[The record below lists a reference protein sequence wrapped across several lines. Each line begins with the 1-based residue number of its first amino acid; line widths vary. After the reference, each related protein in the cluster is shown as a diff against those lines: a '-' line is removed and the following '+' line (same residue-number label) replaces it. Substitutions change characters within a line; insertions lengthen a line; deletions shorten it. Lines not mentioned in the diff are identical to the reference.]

1 MQNFKHK
8 VQSQSGASML
18 MALFLLLVVTV
29 VSVVILVSAT
39 SAAHQVRDNRAAQ
52 QAYLT
57 VSSAADLLV
66 QAFAKQSYTYTL
78 TTYTRSD
85 DPTITQTK
93 ENESKPESML
103 QETLLAA
110 SRAVRLHDG
119 TPSERVFSR
128 SAKLSLTT
136 TGAQMEPVQAVFQ
149 LSYQSS
155 GGESH
160 YEMLVRLELADTA
173 ETRAGLSH
181 GASHTDQQ
189 DADGGEQ
196 GQHNGGNR
204 RGNAYHLGGDG
215 QHHRGGMAAGE
226 NDKGVAGCKSLRDNR
241 GRPSLRRWFP
251 CSSRSSAFPCWRL
264 PCWLRRGSTRRS
276 GAS

>member
-1 MQNFKHK
+1 MENFKHK

-78 TTYTRSD
+78 TTYTRQD
-85 DPTITQTK
+85 NTTITRTEEK
-93 ENESKPESML
+93 ESTPESVL

-110 SRAVRLHDG
+110 SHAVRLHDDN

-128 SAKLSLTT
+128 NAKLSLTN
-136 TGAQMEPVQAVFQ
+136 AEEKMQPVQAEFR
-149 LSYQSS
+149 LSCQSS
-155 GGESH
+155 GSESR

-173 ETRAGLSH
+173 ETEPGYRMELRIPISKTQTMVKSGSITEYTAEGTPITWEV
-181 GASHTDQQ
+181 TDSITAVVWQQARMTKGWQ
-189 DADGGEQ
+189 DAK
-196 GQHNGGNR
+196 
-204 RGNAYHLGGDG
+204 A
-215 QHHRGGMAAGE
+215 
-226 NDKGVAGCKSLRDNR
+226 
-241 GRPSLRRWFP
+241 
-251 CSSRSSAFPCWRL
+251 
-264 PCWLRRGSTRRS
+264 
-276 GAS
+276 

>member
-85 DPTITQTK
+85 DHKITRTDEK
-93 ENESKPESML
+93 KSTSESVL

-110 SRAVRLHDG
+110 SHAVCQHNDNG
-119 TPSERVFSR
+119 TPSELVFSR
-128 SAKLSLTT
+128 NAKLSLTN
-136 TGAQMEPVQAVFQ
+136 AEEKMQPVQAEFR
-149 LSYQSS
+149 LSCQSS
-155 GGESH
+155 GSESR
-160 YEMLVRLELADTA
+160 YEMLVRLSLADTA
-173 ETRAGLSH
+173 DTADTEPGYRMELRIPISKTQTVESRGSITEGTAAGTPITWEVTDSITAVVWQQ
-181 GASHTDQQ
+181 ASMTKGWQ
-189 DADGGEQ
+189 DAK
-196 GQHNGGNR
+196 
-204 RGNAYHLGGDG
+204 A
-215 QHHRGGMAAGE
+215 
-226 NDKGVAGCKSLRDNR
+226 
-241 GRPSLRRWFP
+241 
-251 CSSRSSAFPCWRL
+251 
-264 PCWLRRGSTRRS
+264 
-276 GAS
+276 

>member
-78 TTYTRSD
+78 TTYTRKD
-85 DPTITQTK
+85 DSTIPPQTK
-93 ENESKPESML
+93 ENESTSESVL
-103 QETLLAA
+103 QKTLLAA
-110 SRAVRLHDG
+110 SHAVRLHNN

-128 SAKLSLTT
+128 NAKLSLTN
-136 TGAQMEPVQAVFQ
+136 AEEKMQPVQAEFR
-149 LSYQSS
+149 LSCQRS
-155 GGESH
+155 GSESR
-160 YEMLVRLELADTA
+160 YEMLVRLSLADTA
-173 ETRAGLSH
+173 ETEPGYRM
-181 GASHTDQQ
+181 
-189 DADGGEQ
+189 E
-196 GQHNGGNR
+196 
-204 RGNAYHLGGDG
+204 
-215 QHHRGGMAAGE
+215 
-226 NDKGVAGCKSLRDNR
+226 LRIPISKTQR
-241 GRPSLRRWFP
+241 EES
-251 CSSRSSAFPCWRL
+251 
-264 PCWLRRGSTRRS
+264 RGSIT
-276 GAS
+276 

>member
-85 DPTITQTK
+85 DPKITRPEETK
-93 ENESKPESML
+93 ESTSKSEL
-103 QETLLAA
+103 EKTLLAA
-110 SRAVRLHDG
+110 SHAVCQHNDNG
-119 TPSERVFSR
+119 TPSELVFSR

-155 GGESH
+155 GGESR
-160 YEMLVRLELADTA
+160 YEMLVRLELADTT
-173 ETRAGLSH
+173 ETEPGYRMELRIPISKTKTVQSGIMTETTTEGTSITWDV
-181 GASHTDQQ
+181 TDSITSVVWQQARMTKGWQ
-189 DADGGEQ
+189 DAK
-196 GQHNGGNR
+196 
-204 RGNAYHLGGDG
+204 A
-215 QHHRGGMAAGE
+215 
-226 NDKGVAGCKSLRDNR
+226 
-241 GRPSLRRWFP
+241 
-251 CSSRSSAFPCWRL
+251 
-264 PCWLRRGSTRRS
+264 
-276 GAS
+276 

>member
-1 MQNFKHK
+1 MENFKHK

-78 TTYTRSD
+78 TTYTCKD
-85 DPTITQTK
+85 NPNITRPEVEK
-93 ENESKPESML
+93 ESKPESVL
-103 QETLLAA
+103 QDTLLAA
-110 SRAVRLHDG
+110 SRAVRLHDDK

-128 SAKLSLTT
+128 NAKLSLTN
-136 TGAQMEPVQAVFQ
+136 AEEKMQPVQAKFQ
-149 LSYQSS
+149 LSCQSS
-155 GGESH
+155 GSESR

-173 ETRAGLSH
+173 EMEPGYRIELRIPISKTQREESRGSITEETAEGTRITWEVTDSITAVVWQQ
-181 GASHTDQQ
+181 ASMTKGWQ
-189 DADGGEQ
+189 DAK
-196 GQHNGGNR
+196 
-204 RGNAYHLGGDG
+204 A
-215 QHHRGGMAAGE
+215 
-226 NDKGVAGCKSLRDNR
+226 
-241 GRPSLRRWFP
+241 
-251 CSSRSSAFPCWRL
+251 
-264 PCWLRRGSTRRS
+264 
-276 GAS
+276 

>member
-78 TTYTRSD
+78 TTYARSD
-85 DPTITQTK
+85 EPKITRTEWK
-93 ENESKPESML
+93 ESKPESVL

-110 SRAVRLHDG
+110 SHAVRQHND

-128 SAKLSLTT
+128 NAKLSLTN
-136 TGAQMEPVQAVFQ
+136 AEEKMQPVQAEFQ
-149 LSYQSS
+149 LSCQSS
-155 GGESH
+155 GSESR
-160 YEMLVRLELADTA
+160 YEMLVRLSLADTA
-173 ETRAGLSH
+173 ETEPGYRMELRIPISKTQREESRGSI
-181 GASHTDQQ
+181 TDKTNITWEVTDSITAVVWQQTRMTKGWQ
-189 DADGGEQ
+189 DAK
-196 GQHNGGNR
+196 
-204 RGNAYHLGGDG
+204 A
-215 QHHRGGMAAGE
+215 
-226 NDKGVAGCKSLRDNR
+226 
-241 GRPSLRRWFP
+241 
-251 CSSRSSAFPCWRL
+251 
-264 PCWLRRGSTRRS
+264 
-276 GAS
+276 

>member
-85 DPTITQTK
+85 DHKITRTDEK
-93 ENESKPESML
+93 KSTSESVL

-110 SRAVRLHDG
+110 SHAVCQHNDNG
-119 TPSERVFSR
+119 TPSELVFSR
-128 SAKLSLTT
+128 NAKLSLTN
-136 TGAQMEPVQAVFQ
+136 AEEKMQPVQAEFR
-149 LSYQSS
+149 LSCQSS
-155 GGESH
+155 GSESR
-160 YEMLVRLELADTA
+160 YEMLVRLSLADTA
-173 ETRAGLSH
+173 DTADTEPGYRMELRIPISKTQREESRGSITEETAEGTRIIWEVTDSITAGVWQQARMTK
-181 GASHTDQQ
+181 GWQ
-189 DADGGEQ
+189 DAK
-196 GQHNGGNR
+196 
-204 RGNAYHLGGDG
+204 A
-215 QHHRGGMAAGE
+215 
-226 NDKGVAGCKSLRDNR
+226 
-241 GRPSLRRWFP
+241 
-251 CSSRSSAFPCWRL
+251 
-264 PCWLRRGSTRRS
+264 
-276 GAS
+276 

>member
-85 DPTITQTK
+85 DPKITRTEEK
-93 ENESKPESML
+93 ESTPESVL

-110 SRAVRLHDG
+110 SRAVRQHND
-119 TPSERVFSR
+119 TPRERVFSR
-128 SAKLSLTT
+128 NAKLSLTT
-136 TGAQMEPVQAVFQ
+136 TGAQMEPVQAEFQ
-149 LSYQSS
+149 LSCQSS
-155 GGESH
+155 GSESR

-173 ETRAGLSH
+173 EAEPGYRMELRIPISKTQKVESRGSIKEKTAAGTPITWEV
-181 GASHTDQQ
+181 TDSITAVVWQQARMTKGWQ
-189 DADGGEQ
+189 DAK
-196 GQHNGGNR
+196 
-204 RGNAYHLGGDG
+204 A
-215 QHHRGGMAAGE
+215 
-226 NDKGVAGCKSLRDNR
+226 
-241 GRPSLRRWFP
+241 
-251 CSSRSSAFPCWRL
+251 
-264 PCWLRRGSTRRS
+264 
-276 GAS
+276 

>member
-1 MQNFKHK
+1 MENFKHK

-29 VSVVILVSAT
+29 VSVVILVTAT

-85 DPTITQTK
+85 DPKITRTEWK
-93 ENESKPESML
+93 ESKPESVL

-110 SRAVRLHDG
+110 SHAVRLHDDN

-128 SAKLSLTT
+128 SAKLSLTN
-136 TGAQMEPVQAVFQ
+136 AEEKMQPVQAEFQ
-149 LSYQSS
+149 LSCQSS
-155 GGESH
+155 GSESR

-173 ETRAGLSH
+173 EAEPGYRMELPIPISKTQREESRGSITEETAEGTRITWEV
-181 GASHTDQQ
+181 TDSITAVVWQQARMTKGWQ
-189 DADGGEQ
+189 DAK
-196 GQHNGGNR
+196 
-204 RGNAYHLGGDG
+204 A
-215 QHHRGGMAAGE
+215 
-226 NDKGVAGCKSLRDNR
+226 
-241 GRPSLRRWFP
+241 
-251 CSSRSSAFPCWRL
+251 
-264 PCWLRRGSTRRS
+264 
-276 GAS
+276 

>member
-85 DPTITQTK
+85 DHKITRTDEK
-93 ENESKPESML
+93 KSTSESVL
-103 QETLLAA
+103 QDTLLAA
-110 SRAVRLHDG
+110 SRAVCQHDDK

-128 SAKLSLTT
+128 NAKLSLTN
-136 TGAQMEPVQAVFQ
+136 AEEKMQPVQAEFR
-149 LSYQSS
+149 LSCQSS
-155 GGESH
+155 GSESR
-160 YEMLVRLELADTA
+160 YEMLVRLSLADTADTA
-173 ETRAGLSH
+173 ETEPGYRMELRIPISKTQREESRGSITEETAEGTRIIWEV
-181 GASHTDQQ
+181 TDSITAVVWQQARMTKGWQ
-189 DADGGEQ
+189 DAK
-196 GQHNGGNR
+196 
-204 RGNAYHLGGDG
+204 A
-215 QHHRGGMAAGE
+215 
-226 NDKGVAGCKSLRDNR
+226 
-241 GRPSLRRWFP
+241 
-251 CSSRSSAFPCWRL
+251 
-264 PCWLRRGSTRRS
+264 
-276 GAS
+276 

>member
-85 DPTITQTK
+85 DPNITRT
-93 ENESKPESML
+93 EVNESKPESEL

-110 SRAVRLHDG
+110 SCAVRQHDGG
-119 TPSERVFSR
+119 TPSELVFSR
-128 SAKLSLTT
+128 KAKLSLESA
-136 TGAQMEPVQAVFQ
+136 GAQMEPVQAVFQ
-149 LSYQSS
+149 LSCQSS
-155 GGESH
+155 GSESR
-160 YEMLVRLELADTA
+160 YEMLVRLSLADTADTA
-173 ETRAGLSH
+173 ETEPGYRMELRIPISKTQKVESRGSIIEETE
-181 GASHTDQQ
+181 GTRITWEVTDSITSVVWQQARMTKGWQ
-189 DADGGEQ
+189 DAK
-196 GQHNGGNR
+196 
-204 RGNAYHLGGDG
+204 A
-215 QHHRGGMAAGE
+215 
-226 NDKGVAGCKSLRDNR
+226 
-241 GRPSLRRWFP
+241 
-251 CSSRSSAFPCWRL
+251 
-264 PCWLRRGSTRRS
+264 
-276 GAS
+276 

>member
-110 SRAVRLHDG
+110 SRAVRLHDD

-128 SAKLSLTT
+128 NAKLSLTT
-136 TGAQMEPVQAVFQ
+136 AEAKMQPVQAEFQ
-149 LSYQSS
+149 LSCQSS
-155 GGESH
+155 GSESR
-160 YEMLVRLELADTA
+160 YEMLVRLSLADTA
-173 ETRAGLSH
+173 ETEPGYRMELRIPISKTQREESRGSITEETAEGTPIIWEV
-181 GASHTDQQ
+181 TDSITAVVWQQARMTKGWQ
-189 DADGGEQ
+189 DAK
-196 GQHNGGNR
+196 
-204 RGNAYHLGGDG
+204 A
-215 QHHRGGMAAGE
+215 
-226 NDKGVAGCKSLRDNR
+226 
-241 GRPSLRRWFP
+241 
-251 CSSRSSAFPCWRL
+251 
-264 PCWLRRGSTRRS
+264 
-276 GAS
+276 

>member
-78 TTYTRSD
+78 TTYTCKD
-85 DPTITQTK
+85 NPNITRPEEEK
-93 ENESKPESML
+93 ESTPESVL
-103 QETLLAA
+103 QDTLLAA
-110 SRAVRLHDG
+110 SRAVCQHND
-119 TPSERVFSR
+119 TPSEHVFFR
-128 SAKLSLTT
+128 NAKLSLTT

-149 LSYQSS
+149 LSCQSS
-155 GGESH
+155 DGERR
-160 YEMLVRLELADTA
+160 YEMLVRLTLADTA
-173 ETRAGLSH
+173 EPGYRMELRIPISKTQKVESRGSIIE
-181 GASHTDQQ
+181 GTEGTPIIWEVTDSITAVVWQQARMTKGWQ
-189 DADGGEQ
+189 DAK
-196 GQHNGGNR
+196 
-204 RGNAYHLGGDG
+204 A
-215 QHHRGGMAAGE
+215 
-226 NDKGVAGCKSLRDNR
+226 
-241 GRPSLRRWFP
+241 
-251 CSSRSSAFPCWRL
+251 
-264 PCWLRRGSTRRS
+264 
-276 GAS
+276 

>member
-1 MQNFKHK
+1 MENFKHK

-78 TTYTRSD
+78 RTYTRSD
-85 DPTITQTK
+85 DSNITRPEETK
-93 ENESKPESML
+93 ESTSKSEL
-103 QETLLAA
+103 EKTLLAA
-110 SRAVRLHDG
+110 SRAVCQHNDM
-119 TPSERVFSR
+119 PNERVFSR
-128 SAKLSLTT
+128 NAKLSLTN

-149 LSYQSS
+149 LSCQSS
-155 GGESH
+155 GSESR

-173 ETRAGLSH
+173 ETEPGYRMEFRIPISKTKTVKSGSIIEETAAGTRITWEVKDSITAVVWQQ
-181 GASHTDQQ
+181 ASMTKGWQ
-189 DADGGEQ
+189 DA
-196 GQHNGGNR
+196 
-204 RGNAYHLGGDG
+204 
-215 QHHRGGMAAGE
+215 
-226 NDKGVAGCKSLRDNR
+226 KV
-241 GRPSLRRWFP
+241 
-251 CSSRSSAFPCWRL
+251 
-264 PCWLRRGSTRRS
+264 
-276 GAS
+276 

>member
-85 DPTITQTK
+85 DSTITQTK
-93 ENESKPESML
+93 ENESAPESVL

-110 SRAVRLHDG
+110 SRAVRQHND

-128 SAKLSLTT
+128 NAKLSLTN
-136 TGAQMEPVQAVFQ
+136 AEEKMQPVQAVFQ
-149 LSYQSS
+149 LSCQSS
-155 GGESH
+155 GSESR

-173 ETRAGLSH
+173 ETEPGYRMELRIPISKTQTMVKSGSITEYTAEGTPITWEV
-181 GASHTDQQ
+181 TDSITAVVWQQARMTKGWQ
-189 DADGGEQ
+189 DAK
-196 GQHNGGNR
+196 
-204 RGNAYHLGGDG
+204 A
-215 QHHRGGMAAGE
+215 
-226 NDKGVAGCKSLRDNR
+226 
-241 GRPSLRRWFP
+241 
-251 CSSRSSAFPCWRL
+251 
-264 PCWLRRGSTRRS
+264 
-276 GAS
+276 

>member
-29 VSVVILVSAT
+29 VSVVILVTAT

-85 DPTITQTK
+85 DPKITRTEWK
-93 ENESKPESML
+93 ESKPESVL

-110 SRAVRLHDG
+110 SRAVRLHDDN

-128 SAKLSLTT
+128 SAKLSLTN
-136 TGAQMEPVQAVFQ
+136 AEEKMQPVQAEFQ
-149 LSYQSS
+149 LSCQSS
-155 GGESH
+155 GSESR

-173 ETRAGLSH
+173 EAEPGYRMELRIPISKTQREESRGSITEETAEGTRITWEV
-181 GASHTDQQ
+181 TDSITAVVWQQARMTKGWQ
-189 DADGGEQ
+189 DAK
-196 GQHNGGNR
+196 
-204 RGNAYHLGGDG
+204 A
-215 QHHRGGMAAGE
+215 
-226 NDKGVAGCKSLRDNR
+226 
-241 GRPSLRRWFP
+241 
-251 CSSRSSAFPCWRL
+251 
-264 PCWLRRGSTRRS
+264 
-276 GAS
+276 

>member
-78 TTYTRSD
+78 TTYTRQD
-85 DPTITQTK
+85 NTTITQTK
-93 ENESKPESML
+93 KKESTSKSEL
-103 QETLLAA
+103 EKTLLAA
-110 SRAVRLHDG
+110 SRAVRQHDD

-128 SAKLSLTT
+128 NAKLSLTT

-149 LSYQSS
+149 LSCQSS
-155 GGESH
+155 GSESR

-173 ETRAGLSH
+173 DVAKTEPGYRMELRIPISKTQTMVKSGSITEYTAEGTPITWEVTDSITTVVWQQ
-181 GASHTDQQ
+181 ASMTKGWQ
-189 DADGGEQ
+189 DAK
-196 GQHNGGNR
+196 
-204 RGNAYHLGGDG
+204 A
-215 QHHRGGMAAGE
+215 
-226 NDKGVAGCKSLRDNR
+226 
-241 GRPSLRRWFP
+241 
-251 CSSRSSAFPCWRL
+251 
-264 PCWLRRGSTRRS
+264 
-276 GAS
+276 